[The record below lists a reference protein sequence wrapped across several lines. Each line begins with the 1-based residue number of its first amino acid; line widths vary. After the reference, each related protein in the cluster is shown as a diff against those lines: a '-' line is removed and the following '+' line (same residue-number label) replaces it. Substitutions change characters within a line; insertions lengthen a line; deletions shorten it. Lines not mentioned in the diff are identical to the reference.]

1 MDEIEKNTLA
11 EEEKRRKDTEE
22 RAKALTIDGTGKS
35 AKPRVAAVFIVYLRM
50 PMHYKGLAFVDDTN
64 CIYGVSV
71 IEGHISSDLKWCK
84 QDMWRMS
91 KLQRYHN
98 EFPDGYD
105 IIEVGEYDLFG
116 GLPTEEEN
124 VAHAEE
130 VWKKIYADIAVRIS
144 QMLLKNASDGNADRV
159 IPS

>member
-71 IEGHISSDLKWCK
+71 IEGHISSDLQWCK
-84 QDMWRMS
+84 TDMFRMS
-91 KLQRYHN
+91 KLKRYQE

-105 IIEVGEYDLFG
+105 IIEVGEYDLYA

-124 VAHAEE
+124 VAHAQE
-130 VWKKIYADIAVRIS
+130 VWKKIYSDIGSRIALK
-144 QMLLKNASDGNADRV
+144 LLQKASEKKP
-159 IPS
+159 IQIS

>member
-1 MDEIEKNTLA
+1 MDEIEKNALA
-11 EEEKRRKDTEE
+11 EEEKRRKDAE
-22 RAKALTIDGTGKS
+22 RAKAMTIDGTGKS
-35 AKPRVAAVFIVYLRM
+35 AKPRVDAVFIVYLKM
-50 PMHYKGLAFVDDTN
+50 DGFHKGLAFVDDTN

-84 QDMWRMS
+84 QYMWRMS
-91 KLQRYHN
+91 KLQRYHD

-144 QMLLKNASDGNADRV
+144 QMLLKNASGGNADSA

>member
-71 IEGHISSDLKWCK
+71 IEGHISSDLNWCK
-84 QDMWRMS
+84 SDMFLLS
-91 KLQRYHN
+91 KLQRYQQ

-105 IIEVGEYDLFG
+105 IIEVGNYNLFG
-116 GLPTEEEN
+116 GFPTEEEN

-130 VWKKIYADIAVRIS
+130 VWKGIYSDIASRIALK
-144 QMLLKNASDGNADRV
+144 LLQQASEKKP
-159 IPS
+159 IQIS

>member
-1 MDEIEKNTLA
+1 MDEIEKNALA

-35 AKPRVAAVFIVYLRM
+35 AKPRVDVVFIVYLKM
-50 PMHYKGLAFVDDTN
+50 DGFHKGLAFVDDTN

-71 IEGHISSDLKWCK
+71 IENHISSDLKWCK
-84 QDMWRMS
+84 NDMFRLS
-91 KLQRYHN
+91 KLKRYHD

-130 VWKKIYADIAVRIS
+130 VWKKIYADIGSRIALK
-144 QMLLKNASDGNADRV
+144 LLQKASEKKP
-159 IPS
+159 IQTS